1 MKKSFRHFL
10 NLHEIGKKDIDLILK
25 YSHRLK
31 KNYKTKQLKEKKI
44 LAIIFEKPSTRTKIS
59 FDVGMQL

>member
-10 NLHEIGKKDIDLILK
+10 NLHEISKKDIDLILK

-31 KNYKTKQLKEKKI
+31 KNYKTKQLKQKK
-44 LAIIFEKPSTRTKIS
+44 F
-59 FDVGMQL
+59 

>member
-10 NLHEIGKKDIDLILK
+10 NLHEISKKDIDLILK

-31 KNYKTKQLKEKKI
+31 KNYKTKQFKRKKN
-44 LAIIFEKPSTRTKIS
+44 FSDY
-59 FDVGMQL
+59 F